1 MIHTATITYGN
12 SIDTRV
18 SKGLFEQFM
27 GLTSTQWMPQ
37 KKAFINKALQSDG
50 IVVTGSR
57 HTDSRSGYTWYSFSI
72 RINFIRL
79 IEKENRITVFTEQY
93 TDAVANKFNRLLSEL
108 CFGMPDFYQWRV
120 NRIDYCINVYTEHVP
135 QYINLLRKGD
145 KPWFLDVPRNA
156 QGNYTRPY
164 GSVYYAKGKR
174 HEGQPKKKTTSIAI
188 NFYDKESQL
197 KHEQARQIQNHEPVT
212 VTEEMIQQAHNILRL
227 EVQCNKPRT
236 DYLKVKYDMTTKNL
250 HYFLQD
256 DIGIDVLTKGLRQV
270 AMPADYKTKSAVIA
284 EIDSM
289 ANWQHTTKDRLIQ
302 LVESISRRHN
312 AVWKYRDT
320 LTSEDDKKALRRDL
334 KRLESMGINVVTIA
348 DNEKTLSAEEKRLGL
363 TSVVEL
369 ALKAIQEECIQHN
382 NYIDAIELD
391 ED

>member
-1 MIHTATITYGN
+1 
-12 SIDTRV
+12 
-18 SKGLFEQFM
+18 
-27 GLTSTQWMPQ
+27 
-37 KKAFINKALQSDG
+37 
-50 IVVTGSR
+50 
-57 HTDSRSGYTWYSFSI
+57 
-72 RINFIRL
+72 
-79 IEKENRITVFTEQY
+79 
-93 TDAVANKFNRLLSEL
+93 
-108 CFGMPDFYQWRV
+108 
-120 NRIDYCINVYTEHVP
+120 
-135 QYINLLRKGD
+135 
-145 KPWFLDVPRNA
+145 
-156 QGNYTRPY
+156 
-164 GSVYYAKGKR
+164 
-174 HEGQPKKKTTSIAI
+174 
-188 NFYDKESQL
+188 
-197 KHEQARQIQNHEPVT
+197 
-212 VTEEMIQQAHNILRL
+212 
-227 EVQCNKPRT
+227 
-236 DYLKVKYDMTTKNL
+236 MTTKNL